1 MRSLTI
7 RDPQL
12 IEYLNDVS
20 DEDIE
25 LLLLSIF
32 TLRGSTSRRD
42 PIDNL
47 QANIEELSRSVRGTT
62 EFHQGEIQR
71 LHDIVALNHDRLDNT
86 IRQNLL
92 DIQEKGIMVKQTELP
107 EGLIAPILGALTET
121 RNWIMDSTQIFQ
133 KQDKVVVDVL
143 HEKMSKIDNL
153 ATSMERIAVD
163 LERMVGR
170 TQGSR
175 KGVLL
180 EDLVVDYLFENMKEC
195 TVERISSN
203 KQKGRMDLCV
213 SRVDMPD
220 IAIDLKNGSKAKNL
234 SSSDLEK
241 FYRDMTTGGKHAILA
256 VFNGCITGKRKF
268 HIEIHGKNICVILHS
283 LEIGTDYAQIMMAI
297 NVIWVLGAQLTN
309 QDKVDG
315 ILFGH
320 TQMIEIQ
327 QNIDA
332 FSDLLKSQRTHLDLA
347 VKHNSDMARNRM
359 MLASLLKQKETT

>member
-12 IEYLNDVS
+12 IEYLHDVS

-62 EFHQGEIQR
+62 ELHQGEIQR

-153 ATSMERIAVD
+153 ATNMERIAVD
-163 LERMVGR
+163 LERMIGR

-195 TVERISSN
+195 TIERISSN

-297 NVIWVLGAQLTN
+297 NVIWVLGAQLAN

-315 ILFGH
+315 VLFGH

-347 VKHNSDMARNRM
+347 LKHNSDMARNRM
-359 MLASLLKQKETT
+359 MLSSLLKQKETT